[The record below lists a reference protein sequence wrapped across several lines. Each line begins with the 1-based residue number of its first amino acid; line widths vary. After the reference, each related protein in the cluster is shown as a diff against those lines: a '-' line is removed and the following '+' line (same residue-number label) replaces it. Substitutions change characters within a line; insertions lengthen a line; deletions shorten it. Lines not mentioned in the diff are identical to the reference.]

1 MSKDN
6 FLEKRI
12 MAIQSKRYRTA
23 SEAVD
28 RTKHYDLDEA
38 ISILQGFP
46 AAKFD
51 ETVELSF
58 RLGVDPRQSDQMIRG
73 TVSLPNGSGKKVTV
87 AVFTDDVEAALA
99 AGADHAGLSDLIK
112 KVQDGWMDFDVAVA
126 TPAAMKEVR
135 SIARGLG
142 PRGLMP
148 NPKSGTVT
156 DDIAQAINEVKAG
169 RVEYKM
175 DKTANMG
182 VPVGKRSF
190 EAGKIKENIE
200 TVIDKVAKARPDGFR
215 GRFIMNVSVSSTMS
229 PSVSLDTSKYI
240 QS

>member
-1 MSKDN
+1 MPKY
-6 FLEKRI
+6 
-12 MAIQSKRYRTA
+12 SKRFTTA
-23 SEAVD
+23 SEKVD
-28 RTKHYDLDEA
+28 VLKRYSLDEA
-38 ISILQGFP
+38 ISILQDFP
-46 AAKFD
+46 QAKFD

-87 AVFTDDVEAALA
+87 AVFTEDEKAALD
-99 AGADHAGLSDLIK
+99 AGADYAGLKELIA
-112 KVQDGWMDFDVAVA
+112 KVQGGWMEFDVAVA

-135 SIARGLG
+135 VIARILG

-156 DDIAQAINEVKAG
+156 DDIAKAINEVKSG

-175 DKTANMG
+175 DKTANIG

-190 EAGKIKENIE
+190 EADKIKENIE
-200 TVIDKVAKARPDGFR
+200 TVIQKVVKAKPTSFR
-215 GRFIMNVSVSSTMS
+215 GRYLMNVSVSSTMS
-229 PSVSLDTSKYI
+229 PGVAVDPSQYI
-240 QS
+240 DIES

>member
-1 MSKDN
+1 
-6 FLEKRI
+6 
-12 MAIQSKRYRTA
+12 MAIQSKRYKTA
-23 SEAVD
+23 SESVD
-28 RTKHYDLDEA
+28 TLKRYDLDEA
-38 ISILQGFP
+38 ISILDGFP
-46 AAKFD
+46 KAKFD

-58 RLGVDPRQSDQMIRG
+58 HLGVDPRQSDQMIRG

-87 AVFTDDVEAALA
+87 VVFTDDEKTALD
-99 AGADHAGLSDLIK
+99 AGADHAGLKELIE
-112 KVQDGWMDFDVAVA
+112 KVQGGWMDFDVAVA

-135 SIARGLG
+135 SIARILG

-156 DDIAQAINEVKAG
+156 DDVAQAINEVKAG

-190 EAGKIKENIE
+190 EVEKLKENIE
-200 TVIDKVAKARPDGFR
+200 TVVKAVVKARPTGFR
-215 GRFIMNVSVSSTMS
+215 GKFILNITASSTMS
-229 PSVSLDTSKYI
+229 PGVAIDISKYI
-240 QS
+240 ES